1 MTMAGVDNPT
11 DSELEEN
18 QRQLEEDAL
27 SAMDALASA
36 EEDYNEA
43 KEETV
48 AARADI
54 AILQQ
59 ELDEKTTEYKEDPS
73 QSLKAEIAHAREEKE
88 EADER
93 LEEAESVENEC
104 KEAYE
109 EALKNAV
116 LAEVRRDY
124 SQLKPEAD
132 ALKKLEA
139 KYERQQ
145 SEIAELQATRDSN
158 QDSQKRTGYLDK
170 QIDVKIEK
178 LEELKA
184 KIESQ
189 KFQMSMVIDNIVTKF
204 EENAAKNP
212 TQKPAKAAPNP
223 EAEKPKPQATQR
235 TLSDYIKYEAT
246 LRQQYDKIMRGQVTV
261 QKAIGGLSQYAEQK
275 DAKQLS
281 QQLHV
286 LERVGKQITHEINY
300 AQKMIE
306 NYGKPQAERKPFTMP
321 VKQSAAKNQQSEP
334 TENVAATSTNEPIV
348 QQPIEMAQPSQSQPS
363 QGQNN
368 VQQSIQSAE
377 RFQALDKFIGLGT
390 QLEQLCMNYVKEGK
404 DVEENLNES
413 ANTVMQV
420 IEAVITQNLAL
431 KNAIDLDRDSFDD
444 INTIGNTDDSMT
456 HQHKAEM
463 DIRLMRSEKS
473 ETRYG
478 KMKDSL
484 ERAKAASQSSSSGGA
499 DAGPGGPV
507 VVTPVAP
514 TKLR

>member
-1 MTMAGVDNPT
+1 MGDVDDPM
-11 DSELEEN
+11 DVDLEEN
-18 QRQLEEDAL
+18 QRLLEEDVL
-27 SAMDALASA
+27 NAMDALTSA

-43 KEETV
+43 KQETA

-59 ELDEKTTEYKEDPS
+59 EIDEKTAEYKQDPS
-73 QSLKAEIAHAREEKE
+73 KSLKAEIKHAHEEKE

-93 LEEAESVENEC
+93 LEEAESVEEQC
-104 KEAYE
+104 KETYE
-109 EALKNAV
+109 EAMKNAV

-139 KYERQQ
+139 KYERLQG
-145 SEIAELQATRDSN
+145 EITELQTTRDSN
-158 QDSQKRTGYLDK
+158 FDSQKRTGYLDK
-170 QIDVKIEK
+170 QIDVKMEK

-212 TQKPAKAAPNP
+212 AQRPARAETKVEP
-223 EAEKPKPQATQR
+223 EKPKPQAAQR

-246 LRQQYDKIMRGQVTV
+246 LRQQYDKIMRGQIAV
-261 QKAIGGLSQYAEQK
+261 QKTIGGLSQYAEQK
-275 DAKQLS
+275 DAKQLNE
-281 QQLHV
+281 QLHV
-286 LERVGKQITHEINY
+286 LERVAKQITHEITY
-300 AQKMIE
+300 AQKMID
-306 NYGKPQAERKPFTMP
+306 NYGKPQAEKKPFTMP
-321 VKQSAAKNQQSEP
+321 VKSAAAQPTTQEPQQMAQTQ
-334 TENVAATSTNEPIV
+334 TEAQAVV
-348 QQPIEMAQPSQSQPS
+348 QQPTHAKEQSNTEHS
-363 QGQNN
+363 AHHN
-368 VQQSIQSAE
+368 VQSAE

-413 ANTVMQV
+413 ANAVMQV

-431 KNAIDLDRDSFDD
+431 KNAIDLDRGSFDD
-444 INTIGNTDDSMT
+444 INTISNTDDSMT
-456 HQHKAEM
+456 HHHKAEM